1 MDENN
6 DFSLAQ
12 PSCGMVTEDTMTPV
26 VVSNGKTTFV
36 TMGSEFRWRRGCVT
50 TGVELLQDFQADTA
64 TLRGDLGGWP
74 Q

>member
-1 MDENN
+1 
-6 DFSLAQ
+6 
-12 PSCGMVTEDTMTPV
+12 MVTEDTMTPV

-74 Q
+74 REPRESRMRK